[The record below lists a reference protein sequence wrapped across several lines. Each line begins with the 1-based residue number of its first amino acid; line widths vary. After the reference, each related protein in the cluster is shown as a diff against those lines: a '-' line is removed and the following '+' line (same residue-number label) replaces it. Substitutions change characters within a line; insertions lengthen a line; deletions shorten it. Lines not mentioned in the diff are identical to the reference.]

1 MKVAERTRL
10 PAAPIEAS
18 SFTLFA
24 IILGTVKK
32 FSSPILIPVTCALP
46 YGVSEPAND
55 LPLVN
60 SEVKEIVVLS
70 GIRELKFGTTPSTC
84 VCLGNLTD
92 APPNLPVVSALL
104 PASNWNPNP
113 SAAVIVLSP
122 LIFAAVIP
130 LLSLPG

>member
-1 MKVAERTRL
+1 M
-10 PAAPIEAS
+10 
-18 SFTLFA
+18 
-24 IILGTVKK
+24 
-32 FSSPILIPVTCALP
+32 
-46 YGVSEPAND
+46 
-55 LPLVN
+55 N

-113 SAAVIVLSP
+113 SAAVMVLSP

-130 LLSLPG
+130 LLSVPVNPAIVTTSFNLYPCLGASTLIVASPLTSKGDYY